1 MIEKT
6 LNMKIMEFRQ
16 GLNEYIN
23 NSGLDSYVIYY
34 VIKDLMREVEE
45 QNERI
50 VIDEYNQWN
59 SFVQQQKNSIESE
72 NGGEPEE
79 EILVE
84 EIKED

>member
-1 MIEKT
+1 MTQNI
-6 LNMKIMEFRQ
+6 KIMQFRQ
-16 GLNEYIN
+16 ELNEYIN

-34 VIKDLMREVEE
+34 IVKDLMREIEE

-50 VIDEYNQWN
+50 VKEEWN
-59 SFVQQQKNSIESE
+59 LFVQQQKDSVESE

-79 EILVE
+79 EILDE